1 MRALLR
7 RLAPGSVP
15 RAAADT
21 SSDEELRASLRTAL
35 RAQCTL
41 PLDTQ
46 SLLVDCAVQVACDAW
61 EEPVRPEDVVRG
73 LVRWHSLT
81 GLPPDVLAHYATTHA
96 PVFLST
102 PAETIVR
109 FVFLL
114 RELLPNADLTRV
126 FAALPMGAL
135 LCDEGVQGE
144 EGVRLTSLRYCAQD
158 ALAELRQFMPEAIVQ
173 LLAEE
178 APTLLFGELSI
189 ANSAQLCDAWLA
201 SGSALLSEAEL
212 ATAMRDKRFIRY
224 FVNFVM

>member
-1 MRALLR
+1 VRALLR
-7 RLAPGSVP
+7 RLAPRCVP
-15 RAAADT
+15 RVAVDT

-35 RAQCTL
+35 RAQSTL

-73 LVRWHSLT
+73 LLRWHSLT
-81 GLPPDVLAHYATTHA
+81 GLPPDVLAHYATPA
-96 PVFLST
+96 FLST
-102 PAETIVR
+102 PAETIVS

-135 LCDEGVQGE
+135 LRDEGVGE

-189 ANSAQLCDAWLA
+189 ANSAQLRDAWLA

>member
-1 MRALLR
+1 M
-7 RLAPGSVP
+7 P
-15 RAAADT
+15 RASADT
-21 SSDEELRASLRTAL
+21 SDEELRASLRTAL
-35 RAQCTL
+35 RAQSSL

-46 SLLVDCAVQVACDAW
+46 ALILDCCFQVVCDAW
-61 EEPVRPEDVVRG
+61 EDPPVRPEDVVRG

-81 GLPPDVLAHYATTHA
+81 GLPPDALAHYATHA
-96 PVFLST
+96 PAFLVT
-102 PAETIVR
+102 PAETIVG

-135 LCDEGVQGE
+135 LRDDEGGE

-189 ANSAQLCDAWLA
+189 ANSAQLRDAWQA
-201 SGSALLSEAEL
+201 SGSALLSADEL

>member
-81 GLPPDVLAHYATTHA
+81 GLPPDVLAHYATPA
-96 PVFLST
+96 FLST

-126 FAALPMGAL
+126 FAALPMGGL
-135 LCDEGVQGE
+135 LRDEGVQGE

-189 ANSAQLCDAWLA
+189 ANSAQLRDAWLA

-224 FVNFVM
+224 FDNFVM